1 MNENVII
8 ERKKDILKIVDSLDI
23 TPTMH
28 KNAVDKYTA
37 IVSVLENNGIN
48 AHIYPQGSFAIGTV
62 VKPKKGKGNADYDL
76 DVICEV
82 NYNKHEITP
91 LALYDKLKVAL
102 ENNGTY
108 SSKLEYYD
116 ECITINYSDVNG
128 IGFSIDIVP
137 SVHEDQET
145 IVSMKSHSTM
155 PELCDSSI
163 AITIDKALDWGSSNP
178 KGFQAW
184 FEKINQKFL
193 DYGIY
198 TNREQILNENRALF
212 ASADEIPKSVVKTP
226 LQRVIQLLKIHNN
239 EFFDKPKIKDYK
251 VKSVIIATLVTSIAS
266 NAPNYYDTFN
276 LLKYVLD
283 NLSIYTSLKENY
295 NMFRS
300 LHPNDTIIQYDGKT
314 WYIENPSNPEDN
326 LANSWN
332 ENTENAICFFNW
344 IKALLNDF
352 NLINDINDSTGMLNV
367 FGESILNKTDI
378 GRKYISKSSQLVSN
392 TSKSQ
397 PWMGCYYEK

>member
-1 MNENVII
+1 MNEDVVF
-8 ERKKDILKIVDSLDI
+8 ERKKDMLKIVDSLDI
-23 TPTMH
+23 TPTMY
-28 KNAVDKYTA
+28 KNAVEKYTA
-37 IVSVLENNGIN
+37 IINVLENNGIN

-62 VKPKKGKGNADYDL
+62 VKPKKRKRNSDYDL

-91 LALYDKLKVAL
+91 KELYNKLKVAL

-137 SVHEDQET
+137 SVHEDQAT
-145 IVSMKSHSTM
+145 IVSMKSHSAM

-178 KGFQAW
+178 KGFQTW

-198 TNREQILNENRALF
+198 TNREQILNENRSIF

-239 EFFDKPKIKDYK
+239 EFFDKPQIKDCK
-251 VKSVIIATLVTSIAS
+251 VKSVIITTLVTSIAS
-266 NAPNYYDTFN
+266 NAPNYYDTFS

-283 NLSIYTSLKENY
+283 KLSIYTRLKENHII
-295 NMFRS
+295 FRNT
-300 LHPNDTIIQYDGKT
+300 HPNDKIIQYDGKT

-332 ENTENAICFFNW
+332 ENSDNAICFFNW
-344 IKALLNDF
+344 INALLNDF
-352 NLINDINDSTGMLNV
+352 NLINDINNNTGMLNI

-378 GRKYISKSSQLVSN
+378 GQKYISKSSQLVSS
-392 TSKSQ
+392 TAKSK